1 MRRAAAWALV
11 VALASAAVSPA
22 LAQFALESKR
32 PARNEEVPTSQPEV
46 IREPDFTA
54 APPRDGLGLMLAE
67 LDARRQLRVTK
78 YSRDLLT
85 GLLRAVAGDTL
96 WLAAGARHD
105 SLVAIALPDIA
116 RVQQWRSGSERGA
129 SIGATSGSVVGAL
142 FGLGLGALIASFNDR
157 HASDLA
163 PMIVAPLGGLAV
175 GGTAGSLL
183 GAGVGATTRSWYTV
197 WPDEHWRAPPPAS
210 PQAPPPATRLL
221 LEAGRSANTGAVYD
235 VSGASLGIGL
245 FRRQSPQLELG
256 PAIRYQA
263 LDGVVDVPP
272 RQGNGTYTL
281 LEPIATISLDLR
293 WQSPSPGL
301 RPCLD
306 GGLGFSL
313 SNDLYPSAHL
323 GAGLRAR
330 DGRGRDYG
338 VVFRR
343 HTALRTLGDG
353 IDGYWTLAASF
364 AFSL

>member
-1 MRRAAAWALV
+1 
-11 VALASAAVSPA
+11 
-22 LAQFALESKR
+22 
-32 PARNEEVPTSQPEV
+32 
-46 IREPDFTA
+46 
-54 APPRDGLGLMLAE
+54 MLAE
-67 LDARRQLRVTK
+67 LDARRQLRVTQ

-105 SLVAIALPDIA
+105 SLVAIPLPDIA

-129 SIGATSGSVVGAL
+129 SIGATSGSIVGAL
-142 FGLGLGALIASFNDR
+142 FGLGLGALIAGFNGR
-157 HASDLA
+157 EASDVA
-163 PMIVAPLGGLAV
+163 PMIVAPLGGMAV
-175 GGTAGSLL
+175 GGMAGSVL

-197 WPDEHWRAPPPAS
+197 WPDDHWRAPPPPAS
-210 PQAPPPATRLL
+210 PEAPPPETRLL
-221 LEAGRSANTGAVYD
+221 LEAGRAANTGSVFD
-235 VSGASLGIGL
+235 VSGASLAVGL
-245 FRRQSPQLELG
+245 FRRQSAQLELG
-256 PAIRYQA
+256 PVIRYQA

-293 WQSPSPGL
+293 WQPASPGL

-313 SNDLYPSAHL
+313 SNDLYPSAHV

-330 DGRGRDYG
+330 DSRGRDYG
-338 VVFRR
+338 VMFRR
-343 HTALRTLGDG
+343 HAALRDLGDG